1 MLHLIERFGGDDG
14 TGGDPMRISKPE
26 IIELRDIL
34 VNALTLIELDDVT
47 YRLGIQR
54 ERIVT
59 GHNWDQIFREVIIH
73 FDNRSRIDELLGAAR
88 AVNPT
93 DPALTR
99 FDGKFNRATQ
109 FPPEAADEAG
119 VEKIITG
126 LSTLDARSWIEAAA
140 RVEHC
145 VCLVGTASGALGT
158 GFLIAPDVV
167 MTNYHVVESFIDGQE
182 DPARLRFTFDF
193 MLTGDGNQ
201 PGSGTVFKAGAA
213 DWLIDHSP
221 LHPADLTAQ
230 STPVNIPLEAGQL
243 DYAVIRL
250 DRPAGDLPV
259 GGALAPTEGAR
270 PRGHLKLPQSRYNF
284 AQKKALL
291 IFHHMRGGPLQLSI
305 DTNSYVDGNTAGTRV
320 FHSTN
325 TDGGSSGSPCF
336 DLNWNLVALHQ
347 GYTVVGLKRAN
358 RAAPMA
364 AVVELLDKRGALDK
378 ISN

>member
-1 MLHLIERFGGDDG
+1 
-14 TGGDPMRISKPE
+14 MRISKPE

-34 VNALTLIELDDVT
+34 VDALSLVQLDDVT
-47 YRLGIQR
+47 LKLGIQR
-54 ERIVT
+54 ERIIT
-59 GHNWDQIFREVIIH
+59 GHNWDQIFREVIIY
-73 FDNRSRIDELLGAAR
+73 FDNRGRVHELLGVAR

-93 DPALTR
+93 NPALQR
-99 FDGKFNRATQ
+99 FDSRFNRATR
-109 FPPEAADEAG
+109 FPPAAADEAG
-119 VEKIITG
+119 VERIITG
-126 LSTLDARSWIEAAA
+126 LSTLNARAWIEEAA

-167 MTNYHVVESFIDGQE
+167 MTNYHVVDSYIEGQS

-193 MLTGDGNQ
+193 MLTGDGHQ

-213 DWLIDHSP
+213 DWLIDYSK

-230 STPVNIPLEAGQL
+230 STPVNIPLEAEQL

-259 GGALAPTEGAR
+259 GGALAPDNGAR
-270 PRGHLKLPQSRYNF
+270 PRGHLKLPQSQYNF
-284 AQKKALL
+284 AAKKALL

-305 DTNSYVDGNTAGTRV
+305 DTDSYVDGNAAGTRV
-320 FHSTN
+320 FHRTN

-364 AVVELLDKRGALDK
+364 AVAALLDKRGVL
-378 ISN
+378 N